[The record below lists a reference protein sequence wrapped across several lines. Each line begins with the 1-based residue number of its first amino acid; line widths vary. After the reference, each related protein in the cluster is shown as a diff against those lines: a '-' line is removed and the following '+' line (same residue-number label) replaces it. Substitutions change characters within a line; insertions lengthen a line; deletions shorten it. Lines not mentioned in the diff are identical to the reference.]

1 MRPKL
6 KVLFLVAMLA
16 FLVWRSALAQ
26 STSAPRQT
34 TPIVAPPATPAI
46 TIYTAST
53 GALLR
58 SYGAGNASID
68 LGPLTYFRGAS
79 APGETRGKT
88 ARSMIISTRF
98 ALRVD
103 CPGSSPSSRINL
115 TMSRLDGASSHVI
128 SIDGTTVGFAAQ
140 TLVPSMPCGSAGEHR
155 LDVEIP
161 ISTPAGSIG
170 SSVAFAAT
178 LEK

>member
-6 KVLFLVAMLA
+6 KIVFPVAMLA
-16 FLVWRSALAQ
+16 LLAWRAALAQ

-34 TPIVAPPATPAI
+34 TPVPAPPAAPAI
-46 TIYTAST
+46 TVSAAST

-58 SYGAGNASID
+58 SYGASNASID
-68 LGPLTYFRGAS
+68 LGPLTYFRGTS
-79 APGETRGKT
+79 APGETSEKT

-103 CPGSSPSSRINL
+103 CPGSSSSSRVNL
-115 TMSRLDGASSHVI
+115 TMSRLDAASSHVI

-140 TLVPSMPCGSAGEHR
+140 TLAPSMPCGSAGEHR

-170 SSVAFAAT
+170 SSVAFVAT
-178 LEK
+178 LER